1 MDIQEIF
8 AIHTDC
14 AFGKVEEK
22 LIYEVEGNEGNELEF
37 WEFYER
43 EIDGLQVYCLSP
55 SKSGFQL
62 YLTDGKTLYYVDY
75 SASGTKF
82 YELEGVSND

>member
-1 MDIQEIF
+1 MDIDEIF

-22 LIYEVEGNEGNELEF
+22 LIYEVDNNECDEYEF

-43 EIDGLQVYCLSP
+43 VLDGLKVYCLSP

-62 YLTDGKTLYYVDY
+62 YLTDEKTLYYVDY
-75 SASGTKF
+75 TASGTKF
-82 YELEGVSND
+82 YELVGVSND